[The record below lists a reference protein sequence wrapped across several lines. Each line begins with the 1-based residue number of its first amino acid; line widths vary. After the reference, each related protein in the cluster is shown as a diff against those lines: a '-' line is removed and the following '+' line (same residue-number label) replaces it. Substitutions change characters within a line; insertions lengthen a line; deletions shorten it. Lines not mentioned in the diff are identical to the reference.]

1 MHSQTEIRIFE
12 DDGGRRL
19 QSHACVTSRSF
30 LGDLKRVNYLGR
42 QEIQN
47 RGELRT
53 KRKSFH

>member
-1 MHSQTEIRIFE
+1 MRKFN
-12 DDGGRRL
+12 
-19 QSHACVTSRSF
+19 HAFTDPKLGF
-30 LGDLKRVNYLGR
+30 LKTMEAGYKAMDLKRVNYLGR